1 MTFAVTNLKRFIG
14 TIAILL
20 LACVATR
27 ADDGYFDS
35 KGIKIHYVTAGSGE
49 PVVLIHG
56 WMADATMWGRDVS
69 GNAKP
74 KAPDGFEIIAIDCRG
89 HGKSDKPYDPAQYGP
104 EMAEDVVRL
113 LDHLKIKKAHLLGYS
128 MGAYI
133 AGMVAAKHPDR
144 VLSTIY
150 ASQAPLI
157 LGLKWTNA
165 REVDVFVDCVEKGK
179 DLGEYILEITQ
190 PGQKKPTMEQANAA
204 AKFMFAGK
212 DRKALAAVGR
222 SFKDMQVRAEDLRR
236 CKAPTL
242 FIYGGNEGDGV
253 KNDVAIARKA
263 LGTGDLKII
272 EGADHMTALM
282 KPEFGFKVVEFLMA
296 HKDGK

>member
-1 MTFAVTNLKRFIG
+1 M
-14 TIAILL
+14 ILL
-20 LACVATR
+20 MKPTALLTLIFLCWIASVSACAE
-27 ADDGYFDS
+27 DSYFDS
-35 KGIKIHYVTAGSGE
+35 HGVKVHYVTVGSGE
-49 PVVLIHG
+49 PVILIHG
-56 WMADATMWGRDVS
+56 WMADATMWGRDAK
-69 GNAKP
+69 GNAAP
-74 KAPDGFEIIAIDCRG
+74 KAPEGFEMIAIDCRG
-89 HGKSDKPYDPAQYGP
+89 HGKSDKPHDPSQYGP

-157 LGLKWTNA
+157 LGPKWTNA

-179 DLGEYILEITQ
+179 DLGEYYIEITQ
-190 PGQKKPTMEQANAA
+190 GGQKKPTLEQANAA

-212 DRKALAAVGR
+212 DLKALAAVGR
-222 SFKDMQVRAEDLRR
+222 SFKDMQVKAEDLRQ

-242 FIYGGNEGDGV
+242 FMYGGNEGDGV

-263 LGTGDLKII
+263 LGRGDVKVI
-272 EGADHMTALM
+272 EGANHMTTLM
-282 KPEFGFKVVEFLMA
+282 KPEFGLAIVEFLNS
-296 HKDGK
+296 HKSR